1 MLKQRWI
8 ATLVAL
14 LIFAASWFAGVQL
27 ALAADGEFSLGTGIG
42 YTSGTYGESGST
54 HILTIP
60 FTARYEGDA
69 WTLRAT
75 LPYLR
80 ITGPGNVVPGVGP
93 VSTGTVSALGNTLG
107 LPLLG
112 GGGGSGGSSSSQ
124 TPAKTVSG
132 LGDAIVSATYM
143 FHSADRTAGVGLT
156 GRLKFATGDETQ
168 ALGTGSTDK
177 GLQLEGFRRWD
188 RNTLFGALGYTFFGD
203 SPIARFEN
211 VANFG
216 IGASHRLDGDD
227 LLGITFDARQAGS
240 PAPAALRELGGFW
253 THPIDRHWRMQLYA
267 LKGFATG
274 SPDWGA
280 GLNAA
285 YAF

>member
-1 MLKQRWI
+1 MLKKRWI
-8 ATLVAL
+8 ATVAAL
-14 LIFAASWFAGVQL
+14 LIFAASRFAVVQL
-27 ALAADGEFSLGTGIG
+27 AMAAEGEVSLGSGVN
-42 YTSGTYGESGST
+42 YSSGTYGSNAGSSAST

-60 FTARYEGDA
+60 FTARYEREA

-80 ITGPGNVVPGVGP
+80 ITGPGNVIPGFGP
-93 VSTGTVSALGNTLG
+93 IGTVSAVGNSVG

-112 GGGGSGGSSSSQ
+112 GSSASQ
-124 TPAKTVSG
+124 TSSKTVSG
-132 LGDAIVSATYM
+132 LGDATVAATYT
-143 FHSADRTAGVGLT
+143 FYAAEKTAGVGLT

-177 GLQLEGFRRWD
+177 GLQLEGFRRFE
-188 RNTLFGALGYTFFGD
+188 RNTLFGVVGYTFFGD
-203 SPIARFEN
+203 SPIAEFHN

-216 IGASHRLDGDD
+216 LGASHRTDTDD
-227 LLGITFDARQAGS
+227 VFGVTFDARQAGS
-240 PAPAALRELGGFW
+240 PAPAALRELSGFW
-253 THPIDRHWRMQLYA
+253 THPLDRNWRVQLYA

>member
-1 MLKQRWI
+1 MR
-8 ATLVAL
+8 TLLAVTAL
-14 LIFAASWFAGVQL
+14 VLAQA
-27 ALAADGEFSLGTGIG
+27 ALAAEGELNLGSGVS
-42 YTSGTYGESGST
+42 YTSGTYGSSAAT

-60 FTARYEGDA
+60 FTARYERDA

-75 LPYLR
+75 LPYQR
-80 ITGPGNVVPGVGP
+80 ITGPGNVIPGVGP
-93 VSTGTVSALGNTLG
+93 IATVSTLGNAAG

-112 GGGGSGGSSSSQ
+112 GSSASPSSR
-124 TPAKTVSG
+124 TVSG
-132 LGDAIVSATYM
+132 LGDASVAATYM
-143 FHSADRTAGVGLT
+143 LYAADRAAGVGLT
-156 GRLKFATGDETQ
+156 GKVKFATGDETQ

-177 GLQLEGFRRWD
+177 GLQVEAFRRFE
-188 RNTLFGALGYTFFGD
+188 RNTFSGVVGYTFFGD
-203 SPIARFEN
+203 SPIAEFHN

-216 IGASHRLDGDD
+216 VGASHRTDSDD
-227 LLGITFDARQAGS
+227 LFGVSFDARQAGS
-240 PAPAALRELGGFW
+240 PAPSALRELSGFW
-253 THPIDRHWRMQLYA
+253 THPIDRNWRMQLYA

>member
-1 MLKQRWI
+1 MLKKRWV
-8 ATLVAL
+8 ATFVAL

-27 ALAADGEFSLGTGIG
+27 ALAAEGEMSLGSGAS
-42 YTSGTYGESGST
+42 YTSGTYGSSAST

-60 FTARYEGDA
+60 FVARYERDA
-69 WTLRAT
+69 WTLRAYA
-75 LPYLR
+75 PYLR
-80 ITGPGNVVPGVGP
+80 ITGPGNVIPGIGP
-93 VSTGTVSALGNTLG
+93 IGTVSALSNAVG

-112 GGGGSGGSSSSQ
+112 GAGTSQPSS
-124 TPAKTVSG
+124 KTVSG
-132 LGDAIVSATYM
+132 MGDASVSATYM
-143 FHSADRTAGVGLT
+143 FYMAQKTAGIGLT
-156 GRLKFATGDETQ
+156 GRIKFATGDETQ

-177 GLQLEGFRRWD
+177 GLQLEVFRRFE
-188 RNTLFGALGYTFFGD
+188 RNTFFGVAGYTFFGD
-203 SPIARFEN
+203 SPIAQFQN

-216 IGASHRLDGDD
+216 LGASHRTDTDD
-227 LLGITFDARQAGS
+227 LFGITFDARQAGT
-240 PAPAALRELGGFW
+240 PAPAALRELSGFW
-253 THPIDRHWRMQLYA
+253 THPIDRNWRMQLYA

>member
-1 MLKQRWI
+1 MLKKRWL
-8 ATLVAL
+8 ATCVAL

-27 ALAADGEFSLGTGIG
+27 ALAAEGEVSLGAGVN
-42 YTSGTYGESGST
+42 YTSGTYDCSATT

-60 FTARYEGDA
+60 FTARYEREA
-69 WTLRAT
+69 WTLRAY

-80 ITGPGNVVPGVGP
+80 ITGPGNVIPGIGP
-93 VSTGTVSALGNTLG
+93 IGTVSALSNSVG

-112 GGGGSGGSSSSQ
+112 GSTASQPSS
-124 TPAKTVSG
+124 KTVSG
-132 LGDAIVSATYM
+132 LGDASVAATYM
-143 FHSADRTAGVGLT
+143 YYMAEKTAGVGLT

-168 ALGTGSTDK
+168 SLGTGSTDK
-177 GLQLEGFRRWD
+177 GLQVEAFRRFE
-188 RNTLFGALGYTFFGD
+188 RTTFFGVAGYTFFGD
-203 SPIARFEN
+203 SPIAQFQN

-216 IGASHRLDGDD
+216 LGASHRTDSDD
-227 LLGITFDARQAGS
+227 LFGLTFDARQAGA
-240 PAPAALRELGGFW
+240 PAPAALRELSAFW
-253 THPIDRHWRMQLYA
+253 THPIDRHWRMQVYA

>member
-1 MLKQRWI
+1 MLKKRWM

-27 ALAADGEFSLGTGIG
+27 ALSAEGELSLGSGVN
-42 YTSGTYGESGST
+42 YTSGTYGDSAST

-60 FTARYEGDA
+60 FTARYERDA
-69 WTLRAT
+69 WTLRASV
-75 LPYLR
+75 PYLR
-80 ITGPGNVVPGVGP
+80 ITGPGNVIPGFGP
-93 VSTGTVSALGNTLG
+93 IRTVSAVGNSVG

-112 GGGGSGGSSSSQ
+112 GSTGS
-124 TPAKTVSG
+124 PASKTVSG
-132 LGDAIVSATYM
+132 LGDATVAATYM
-143 FHSADRTAGVGLT
+143 FYAAEKTAGLGLT
-156 GRLKFATGDETQ
+156 GRLKFATGDETR
-168 ALGTGSTDK
+168 ALGTGSTDR
-177 GLQLEGFRRWD
+177 GLQLEGFRRFE
-188 RNTLFGALGYTFFGD
+188 RNTLFGVAGYTFFGD
-203 SPIARFEN
+203 SPLAEFHN

-216 IGASHRLDGDD
+216 LGASHRTDTDD
-227 LLGITFDARQAGS
+227 VFGVTFDARQAGS
-240 PAPAALRELGGFW
+240 PAPSSLRELSGFW
-253 THPIDRHWRMQLYA
+253 THSIDRNWRMQLYA

>member
-1 MLKQRWI
+1 MWKKRCI

-14 LIFAASWFAGVQL
+14 SLPLAGRATAS
-27 ALAADGEFSLGTGIG
+27 EFSVGSGIG
-42 YTSGTYGESGST
+42 YSSGTYGGSAAT
-54 HILTIP
+54 DIVTVP
-60 FTARYEGDA
+60 FEARYEGDA

-75 LPYLR
+75 VPYLR
-80 ITGPGNVVPGVGP
+80 ITGPGNVIPGVGP
-93 VSTGTVSALGNTLG
+93 IGTLSVLGNT

-112 GGGGSGGSSSSQ
+112 GSSTSQASS
-124 TPAKTVSG
+124 KTVSG
-132 LGDAIVSATYM
+132 IGDANIAATYM
-143 FHSADRTAGVGLT
+143 FHGKSSGIGLT
-156 GRLKFATGDETQ
+156 GRVKLATGDETQ

-177 GLQLEGFRRWD
+177 ALQLEGYARAD
-188 RNTLFGALGYTFFGD
+188 RNTLFGAIGYTWFGD
-203 SPIARFEN
+203 SPIAQFQN

-216 IGASHRLDGDD
+216 VGASHRLEGDD
-227 LLGITFDARQAGS
+227 LLGIALDAREAGS
-240 PAPAALRELGGFW
+240 PAPAALRELSAFW
-253 THPIDRHWRMQLYA
+253 THPIDGRWRLQLFA

>member
-1 MLKQRWI
+1 MLQKRWV

-14 LIFAASWFAGVQL
+14 LLFVAGWLAGVQL
-27 ALAADGEFSLGTGIG
+27 TLAAEGEFSIG
-42 YTSGTYGESGST
+42 SGVTYSSGDYGGSAAT

-60 FTARYEGDA
+60 FVARYERDA

-80 ITGPGNVVPGVGP
+80 MTGPGNVIPGIGP
-93 VSTGTVSALGNTLG
+93 VGVSALGNTVG

-112 GGGGSGGSSSSQ
+112 GGTSSQ
-124 TPAKTVSG
+124 TTSKTVSG
-132 LGDAIVSATYM
+132 LGDASVAATYM
-143 FHSADRTAGVGLT
+143 LYSADKTAGIGLT
-156 GRLKFATGDETQ
+156 GRLKFATGDEQQ
-168 ALGTGSTDK
+168 ALGTGSTDT
-177 GLQLEGFRRWD
+177 GMQVEGFRRVD
-188 RNTLFGALGYTFFGD
+188 RNTLFAAIGYAWFGD
-203 SPIARFEN
+203 SPIAQFQN

-216 IGASHRLDGDD
+216 VGASHRLDGDD
-227 LLGITFDARQAGS
+227 LLGIAFDARQAGS
-240 PAPAALRELGGFW
+240 AAPAALRELSAFW
-253 THPIDRHWRMQLYA
+253 THPIDRKWRTQLYA
-267 LKGFATG
+267 MKGFATG